1 MSKVSG
7 VGILLKCG
15 YYCSNDDNVLALLK
29 RLLKKRTS
37 VTPQGVHV
45 SLAVT
50 DFADTEKRCLTLYG
64 EALKLLDEK
73 RLTEAERLL
82 REVLAAKHDFA
93 EAHFTLGVIYKRQA
107 KIEESTDSLLMAT
120 AFNPDFP
127 QAHFVLGTL
136 SMQRG
141 QFDEALARFQRALEL
156 NPDYAEAWNGVGAI
170 MATAEKFADARSCFE
185 KAVALKQDFA
195 AAYSNL
201 SNVLLKEY
209 YAVEEAMSC
218 VRKALEL
225 EPDLAEAHNNLA
237 MILQYQARSREAITA
252 ANNAIRLAPDFV
264 NAHLVRAMALLS
276 IGDFSAGWEGYESR
290 RKRFKSFQIRHFPYP
305 EWNGASL
312 ESRTILVYAEQ
323 GLGDEIM
330 FGSCFPDLMACG
342 GQIIIDC
349 NPKLEKIFRRSFPRA
364 MVRASDQTIS
374 DLSWLNELP
383 PVHCQI
389 AVGSLPLHFR
399 REQEN
404 FPQHAGYLI
413 PDVKRLEYWKARLEN
428 LGPGL
433 KIGISWRG
441 GHRYTNQQSRSVEL
455 NDLMPIFKQ
464 QAAIFISL
472 QYTDC
477 QVELEQVQKLYGIE
491 IHHWQEAINDYD
503 ETAALVSALDLV
515 ISVQTAIVHLSG
527 ALGKP
532 VWVLVPTTA
541 EWRYLAEGDRMPWYP
556 SARLFRQ
563 PCPGDWRTVIERVCA
578 ELERV
583 GATQ

>member
-1 MSKVSG
+1 MLRLKSG
-7 VGILLKCG
+7 R
-15 YYCSNDDNVLALLK
+15 YYSDDHDMLEQLK
-29 RLLKKRTS
+29 RLLKRKFS
-37 VTPQGVHV
+37 SMPQIPKA
-45 SLAVT
+45 SLVAV
-50 DFADTEKRCLTLYG
+50 DFIDVEKQCLTLYG

-73 RLTEAERLL
+73 RLTEAECLL
-82 REVLAAKHDFA
+82 QEVLAAKHDFA

-136 SMQRG
+136 SMQQG

-170 MATAEKFADARSCFE
+170 MAKAEKYADARSCFE
-185 KAVALKQDFA
+185 KAITLKQDFA

-201 SNVLLKEY
+201 SNVLLKEF

-225 EPDLAEAHNNLA
+225 EPDLAEAHSNLA
-237 MILQYQARSREAITA
+237 MILQYQARSREAIAA
-252 ANNAIRLAPDFV
+252 ANNAIRLAPDFA

-276 IGDFSAGWEGYESR
+276 IGDFSTGWEDYESR
-290 RKRFKSFQIRHFPYP
+290 KKGFKSFRIRHFPYP

-312 ESRTILVYAEQ
+312 EGRTILVYAEQ

-330 FGSCFPDLMACG
+330 FSSCFPDLLACG
-342 GQIIIDC
+342 GQVIIDC
-349 NPKLEKIFRRSFPRA
+349 NSKLEKIFRRSFPRA
-364 MVRASDQTIS
+364 MVRTSDQTIS
-374 DLSWLNELP
+374 DLSWLSELP

-389 AVGSLPLHFR
+389 AAGSLPLHFR
-399 REQEN
+399 REQAN

-455 NDLMPIFKQ
+455 NNLVPIFKQ

-477 QVELEQVQKLYGIE
+477 QDELEKVQKLYGIE
-491 IHHWQEAINDYD
+491 IRHWQEAIDDYD

-563 PCPGDWRTVIERVCA
+563 PCPGDWGTVIERVCA
-578 ELERV
+578 ELDRMRP
-583 GATQ
+583 TQ